1 MLARYTKRETLCFL
15 LKLSTSEMGERK
27 TLLLIHN
34 FLNYLIDKFTPPAH
48 ERGISP
54 FSVPWSI
61 VGFYSSANR
70 NEPLDVTIMKKY
82 IGKVENP

>member
-15 LKLSTSEMGERK
+15 LKLSTSEMSERK

-48 ERGISP
+48 ERGISL
-54 FSVPWSI
+54 FSVLGLLLVFI
-61 VGFYSSANR
+61 VLLTEMNR
-70 NEPLDVTIMKKY
+70 
-82 IGKVENP
+82 